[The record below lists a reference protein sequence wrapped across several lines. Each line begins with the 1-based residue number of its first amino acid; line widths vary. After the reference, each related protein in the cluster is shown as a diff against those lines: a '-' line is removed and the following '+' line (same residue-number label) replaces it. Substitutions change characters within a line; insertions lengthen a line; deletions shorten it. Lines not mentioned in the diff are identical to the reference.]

1 MQLISV
7 GIDRSIMLWDSLK
20 LECVQIIKDSN
31 PQSRFFSSTCFNCQR
46 GVLLTACVNI
56 KVWQAQVDP
65 QVKFESI
72 QREAITKNALK
83 EQVKRIKKELDML
96 NIES

>member
-1 MQLISV
+1 M
-7 GIDRSIMLWDSLK
+7 
-20 LECVQIIKDSN
+20 
-31 PQSRFFSSTCFNCQR
+31 
-46 GVLLTACVNI
+46 
-56 KVWQAQVDP
+56 DP

-96 NIES
+96 NNEAHKQVVASKKGNAPEIPVPPSIVATI

>member
-1 MQLISV
+1 
-7 GIDRSIMLWDSLK
+7 
-20 LECVQIIKDSN
+20 
-31 PQSRFFSSTCFNCQR
+31 
-46 GVLLTACVNI
+46 LTACVNI

-96 NIES
+96 NMESQK